1 MSGFYSGTGDDGTTG
16 LLGEGR
22 VSKDHP
28 RPQAFGAL
36 DEASAA
42 LGVARATTLSEDTA
56 RILVRVQRDLYHMMS
71 EVAAHPEHA
80 ERFRAVGEENVRWIE
95 QLLTRLA
102 EQVPLPA
109 GFVVPGDSTSGAALD
124 LARTVVRRAE
134 RQLVS
139 LSEQVELGNPHLLSY
154 LNRLSS
160 LCFALALRE
169 NQLAGVDSPTMA
181 KGEEP
186 RPTGDKRGAQGP
198 RAAGGE
204 PRD

>member
-1 MSGFYSGTGDDGTTG
+1 MPGFYSGTGDDGTTG
-16 LLGEGR
+16 LLGKGR

-28 RPQAFGAL
+28 QPQAFGAL

-42 LGVARATTLSEDTA
+42 LGVARSATLSEDTG
-56 RILVRVQRDLYHMMS
+56 RILVRVQRDLYRMMS
-71 EVAAHPEHA
+71 EVAAHPDHA
-80 ERFRAVGEENVRWIE
+80 QRFRSVGEADVEWIE
-95 QLLTRLA
+95 ELLARLA

-109 GFVVPGDSTSGAALD
+109 GFVVPGDSPSSAALE

-139 LSEQVELGNPHLLSY
+139 LSQQVELENPYLLRY

-169 NQLAGVDSPTMA
+169 NQLAGVDAPTMA
-181 KGEEP
+181 KGE
-186 RPTGDKRGAQGP
+186 GVGKSGKS
-198 RAAGGE
+198 
-204 PRD
+204 